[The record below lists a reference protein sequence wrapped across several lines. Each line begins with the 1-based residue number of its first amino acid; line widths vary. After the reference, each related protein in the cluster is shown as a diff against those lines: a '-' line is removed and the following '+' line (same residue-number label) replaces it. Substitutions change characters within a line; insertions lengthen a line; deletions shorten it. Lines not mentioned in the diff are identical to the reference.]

1 MKKSFFHEFTYT
13 WCVRIWFDV
22 LTPKQVMFFKHSVDL
37 LKEKDHELLCTGR
50 NYRECVKLSKL
61 KKLDLKIV
69 GKFGGSSKYD
79 KLRANSSRIFELAK
93 EINDFEPDLCVSFS
107 SPEAARVAFGLGIPH
122 VTFSD
127 SPHAHAVQ
135 RLTIPFV
142 NYLLC
147 PWIIPNSAWKN
158 LGISNNQIIHYHALD
173 PVAWIKNETKMKD
186 QKQLRR
192 KYGISKSNIIVIRPE
207 ESKASYLIDK
217 DNNVDRILRS
227 IVYNFHKT
235 SDILVLGR
243 YEDQIKHL
251 KEKYDDKVK
260 VLENVVDGLELI
272 SLADVFVGGGG
283 TMTAES
289 ALLGKPTISISPI
302 KFYVDDYLVKVG
314 LIRKITNSSHIVELL
329 HDMQSDNKFKT
340 KQKSRAKRILDQME
354 DPADKLMDIVNRF
367 VAL

>member
-1 MKKSFFHEFTYT
+1 MPSYT

-50 NYRECVKLSKL
+50 NYRECVKLSRL
-61 KKLDLKIV
+61 KKLDLRIV

-79 KLRANSSRIFELAK
+79 KLRASSSRVFDLSK
-93 EINDFEPDLCVSFS
+93 EIKEFEPELCVSFS

-147 PWIIPNSAWKN
+147 PWIIPYSAWKN
-158 LGISNNQIIHYHALD
+158 LGISKNQIIRYHALD
-173 PVAWIKNETKMKD
+173 PVAWIRTETMLKNKK
-186 QKQLRR
+186 K
-192 KYGISKSNIIVIRPE
+192 SKSRYGLEKNNTIVVRPE

-217 DNNVDRILRS
+217 RSNGDTIIES
-227 IVYNFHKT
+227 IVENFHDT

-243 YEDQIKHL
+243 YEDQIRRLREKHG
-251 KEKYDDKVK
+251 DRIK
-260 VLENVVDGLELI
+260 VLQSVVDGMELLT
-272 SLADVFVGGGG
+272 LADVFVGGGG

-302 KFYVDDYLVKVG
+302 KFYVDDYLVKMG
-314 LIRKITNSSHIVELL
+314 LIRKISNASHIVGVL
-329 HDMQSDNKFKT
+329 HEMQSNKLRAE
-340 KQKSRAKRILDQME
+340 QENRAKRILDQME
-354 DPADKLMDIVNRF
+354 DPADKLMKIIDAF
-367 VAL
+367 VSL

>member
-1 MKKSFFHEFTYT
+1 
-13 WCVRIWFDV
+13 VN
-22 LTPKQVMFFKHSVDL
+22 L

-79 KLRANSSRIFELAK
+79 KLRASSSRIFDLSR
-93 EINDFEPDLCVSFS
+93 EINDFQPELCISFS

-127 SPHAHAVQ
+127 SPHARAVQ

-147 PWIIPNSAWKN
+147 PWIIPYSAWKN
-158 LGISNNQIIHYHALD
+158 LGISKNQIIRYHALD
-173 PVAWIKNETKMKD
+173 PVAWIRDETKMINEKEL
-186 QKQLRR
+186 KS
-192 KYGISKSNIIVIRPE
+192 KYHLSKNNAIVVRPE

-217 DNNVDRILRS
+217 DSNVDRILGS
-227 IVYNFHKT
+227 IVENFHKT

-243 YEDQIKHL
+243 YEDQIRHL
-251 KEKYDDKVK
+251 KGKYGDRIM

-302 KFYVDDYLVKVG
+302 KFYVDDYLVKMG
-314 LIRKITNSSHIVELL
+314 LIRKIANSSHIVKIL
-329 HDMQSDNKFKT
+329 DQMQSDNKFRKE
-340 KQKSRAKRILDQME
+340 QKIRARLILNQME
-354 DPADKLMDIVNRF
+354 DPADKLMKIIDGF

>member
-1 MKKSFFHEFTYT
+1 
-13 WCVRIWFDV
+13 
-22 LTPKQVMFFKHSVDL
+22 MFFKHSVGL

-50 NYRECVKLSKL
+50 NYRECVKLSKI

-79 KLRANSSRIFELAK
+79 KLRASSSRIFDLAR
-93 EINDFEPDLCVSFS
+93 EINDFQPELCVSFS
-107 SPEAARVAFGLGIPH
+107 SPEAARVAFGLGMPH

-147 PWIIPNSAWKN
+147 PWIIPYSAWKN
-158 LGISNNQIIHYHALD
+158 LGISKNQVIRYHALD
-173 PVAWIKNETKMKD
+173 PVAWIRAETKTMINEK
-186 QKQLRR
+186 KLKS
-192 KYGISKSNIIVIRPE
+192 KYRLSKNNTIVVRPE

-217 DNNVDRILRS
+217 DNNVDRILGS
-227 IVYNFHKT
+227 IVENFHNT
-235 SDILVLGR
+235 SNILVLGR
-243 YEDQIKHL
+243 YEDQIRHL
-251 KEKYDDKVK
+251 REKYDDRIK

-302 KFYVDDYLVKVG
+302 KFYVDDYLVKMG
-314 LIRKITNSSHIVELL
+314 LIRKIVNSSHIVKIIEQ
-329 HDMQSDNKFKT
+329 MQSDNKFRME
-340 KQKSRAKRILDQME
+340 QKIRAKRILNQME
-354 DPADKLMDIVNRF
+354 DPADKLMKIIDRF

>member
-1 MKKSFFHEFTYT
+1 
-13 WCVRIWFDV
+13 VRIWFDV
-22 LTPKQVMFFKHSVDL
+22 LTPKQVMFFKHSVNL

-79 KLRANSSRIFELAK
+79 KLRASSSRIFDLSR
-93 EINDFEPDLCVSFS
+93 EINDFQPELCISFS

-127 SPHAHAVQ
+127 SPHARAVQ

-147 PWIIPNSAWKN
+147 PWIIPYSAWKN
-158 LGISNNQIIHYHALD
+158 LGISKNQIIRYHALD
-173 PVAWIKNETKMKD
+173 PVAWIRDETKMINEKEL
-186 QKQLRR
+186 KS
-192 KYGISKSNIIVIRPE
+192 KYRLSKNNVIVVRPE

-217 DNNVDRILRS
+217 DSNVDRILGS
-227 IVYNFHKT
+227 IVENFHKT

-243 YEDQIKHL
+243 YEDQIRHL
-251 KEKYDDKVK
+251 KGKYGDRIM

-302 KFYVDDYLVKVG
+302 KFYVDDYLVKMG
-314 LIRKITNSSHIVELL
+314 LIRKIANSSHIVKIL
-329 HDMQSDNKFKT
+329 DQMQSDNKFRKE
-340 KQKSRAKRILDQME
+340 QKIRARLILNQME
-354 DPADKLMDIVNRF
+354 DPADKLMKIIDGF

>member
-1 MKKSFFHEFTYT
+1 
-13 WCVRIWFDV
+13 VRIWFDV
-22 LTPKQVMFFKHSVDL
+22 LTPKQVMFFKHSVVL

-61 KKLDLKIV
+61 KKLDLKII

-79 KLRANSSRIFELAK
+79 KLRASSSRIFDLARV
-93 EINDFEPDLCVSFS
+93 INDFQPELCVSFS

-127 SPHAHAVQ
+127 SPHARAVQ

-147 PWIIPNSAWKN
+147 PWIIPYSAWKN
-158 LGISNNQIIHYHALD
+158 LGISKNQIIRYHALD
-173 PVAWIKNETKMKD
+173 PVAWIRDEMRMMINQKELKSKYRLSKNNT
-186 QKQLRR
+186 
-192 KYGISKSNIIVIRPE
+192 IVVRPE

-217 DNNVDRILRS
+217 HNNVNRILGS
-227 IVYNFHKT
+227 IVENFHNT
-235 SDILVLGR
+235 SNILVLGR
-243 YEDQIKHL
+243 YEDQIRHL
-251 KEKYDDKVK
+251 REKYGDRIK

-289 ALLGKPTISISPI
+289 ALSGKPTISISPI
-302 KFYVDDYLVKVG
+302 KFYVDDYLVKMG
-314 LIRKITNSSHIVELL
+314 LIRKIANSSHIVKIL
-329 HDMQSDNKFKT
+329 DKMQSDNKFRLE
-340 KQKSRAKRILDQME
+340 QKIRAKRILNQME
-354 DPADKLMDIVNRF
+354 DPADKLMKIIDRF

>member
-1 MKKSFFHEFTYT
+1 M
-13 WCVRIWFDV
+13 RIWFDV
-22 LTPKQVMFFKHSVDL
+22 LTPKQVMFFKHSIDL

-61 KKLDLKIV
+61 IKLDLKIV

-79 KLRANSSRIFELAK
+79 KLRASSSRIFDLAR
-93 EINDFEPDLCVSFS
+93 EINDFQPELCVSFS

-127 SPHAHAVQ
+127 SPHARAVQ

-147 PWIIPNSAWKN
+147 PWIIPYSAWKN
-158 LGISNNQIIHYHALD
+158 LGISKNQIIRYHALD
-173 PVAWIKNETKMKD
+173 PVAWISDVTKKMINEKGLKSKYRLSKNNT
-186 QKQLRR
+186 
-192 KYGISKSNIIVIRPE
+192 IVVRPE

-217 DNNVDRILRS
+217 ESNVDRILGS
-227 IVYNFHKT
+227 IVENYHKT

-243 YEDQIKHL
+243 YEDQIRHL
-251 KEKYDDKVK
+251 KEKYDDRVK
-260 VLENVVDGLELI
+260 VLENVVEGLELI

-302 KFYVDDYLVKVG
+302 KFYVDDYLVKMG
-314 LIRKITNSSHIVELL
+314 LIRKIANSSHIVKILDQML
-329 HDMQSDNKFKT
+329 SDNKFRIE
-340 KQKSRAKRILDQME
+340 QKNRAKRILDQME
-354 DPADKLMDIVNRF
+354 DPADKLMKIIDRF

>member
-1 MKKSFFHEFTYT
+1 
-13 WCVRIWFDV
+13 VRIWIDV

-50 NYRECVKLSKL
+50 NYRECVKLSRL

-79 KLRANSSRIFELAK
+79 KLRASSSRIFDLTK
-93 EINDFEPDLCVSFS
+93 EINDFEPQLCISFS
-107 SPEAARVAFGLGIPH
+107 SPEAARVAFGLGVPH

-147 PWIIPNSAWKN
+147 PWVIPYSAWKN
-158 LGISNNQIIHYHALD
+158 LGISKNQIIRYHALD
-173 PVAWIKNETKMKD
+173 PVAWIREVAKPKNENKAKS
-186 QKQLRR
+186 R
-192 KYGISKSNIIVIRPE
+192 YGLAKNYTIVIRPE

-217 DNNVDRILRS
+217 QSNVDRTLES
-227 IVYNFHKT
+227 IVDNFHNT

-243 YEDQIKHL
+243 YEDQIRHL
-251 KEKYDDKVK
+251 KEKYDDKIK
-260 VLENVVDGLELI
+260 VLENVVDGMELI
-272 SLADVFVGGGG
+272 TLADVFVGGGG

-302 KFYVDDYLVKVG
+302 KFYVDDYLVKMG
-314 LIRKITNSSHIVELL
+314 LIRKISNSSRIVGTIN
-329 HDMQSDNKFKT
+329 HMKSDNKFRT
-340 KQKSRAKRILDQME
+340 AQKNRAKRILDQME
-354 DPADKLMDIVNRF
+354 DPSDKLMKIIDRF

>member
-1 MKKSFFHEFTYT
+1 M
-13 WCVRIWFDV
+13 RIWFDV

-37 LKEKDHELLCTGR
+37 LKEKDHEILCTGR

-61 KKLDLKIV
+61 KKLDLTIV
-69 GKFGGSSKYD
+69 GKYGGSSKYD
-79 KLRANSSRIFELAK
+79 KLRANSSRIFDLAK
-93 EINDFEPDLCVSFS
+93 EINDFEPGLCVSFS

-173 PVAWIKNETKMKD
+173 PVAWIRNETKIKD
-186 QKQLRR
+186 QIQLRR
-192 KYGISKSNIIVIRPE
+192 KYGISKSNTIVIRPE

-227 IVYNFHKT
+227 IVENFHKT

-243 YEDQIKHL
+243 YEDQIRHL
-251 KEKYDDKVK
+251 KEKYGDKVK

-314 LIRKITNSSHIVELL
+314 LIHKIANSSRIVELL
-329 HDMQSDNKFKT
+329 RDMQSDNKFKT
-340 KQKSRAKRILDQME
+340 KQKSRAKQILDQME
-354 DPADKLMDIVNRF
+354 DPADKLTDIVNRF

>member
-1 MKKSFFHEFTYT
+1 
-13 WCVRIWFDV
+13 
-22 LTPKQVMFFKHSVDL
+22 MFFKHSVDL
-37 LKEKDHELLCTGR
+37 LREKDHDLLCTGR

-69 GKFGGSSKYD
+69 GKYGGSTKYD
-79 KLRANSSRIFELAK
+79 KLRANSSRIFDLAK
-93 EINDFEPDLCVSFS
+93 EINDFEPELCVSFS

-127 SPHAHAVQ
+127 SPHAYAVQ

-158 LGISNNQIIHYHALD
+158 LGISNKQIIHYHALD
-173 PVAWIKNETKMKD
+173 PVAWIRNEAKVINQKKLKQKYNLSKN
-186 QKQLRR
+186 
-192 KYGISKSNIIVIRPE
+192 NAIVIRPE
-207 ESKASYLIDK
+207 ESKASYLIAK
-217 DNNVDRILRS
+217 DSNVDRILGS
-227 IVYNFHKT
+227 IVENFHKT

-243 YEDQIKHL
+243 YEDQIRQI
-251 KEKYDDKVK
+251 KEKYGDKIK

-314 LIRKITNSSHIVELL
+314 LIRKITNSSLIVELL
-329 HDMQSDNKFKT
+329 RDMQSDNKFRT
-340 KQKSRAKRILDQME
+340 IQKNRAKRILDQME

>member
-1 MKKSFFHEFTYT
+1 
-13 WCVRIWFDV
+13 VRIWFDV
-22 LTPKQVMFFKHSVDL
+22 LTPKQVLFFKHSVDL

-50 NYRECVKLSKL
+50 NYRECVRLSKL
-61 KKLDLKIV
+61 KKLDLRIV

-79 KLRANSSRIFELAK
+79 KLRASSSRIFDLSKVIK
-93 EINDFEPDLCVSFS
+93 EFEPELCVSFS

-147 PWIIPNSAWKN
+147 PWIIPYSAWKN
-158 LGISNNQIIHYHALD
+158 LGISRNQIIRYHALD
-173 PVAWIKNETKMKD
+173 PVAWIRTETKLKNEKK
-186 QKQLRR
+186 
-192 KYGISKSNIIVIRPE
+192 SKSRYGLKKNNTIVVRPE

-217 DNNVDRILRS
+217 ESNVDTILES
-227 IVYNFHKT
+227 IVENFHDT

-243 YEDQIKHL
+243 YEDQIRRL
-251 KEKYDDKVK
+251 REKYGDRIK
-260 VLENVVDGLELI
+260 VLQSVVDGMELI
-272 SLADVFVGGGG
+272 TLADVFVGGGG

-302 KFYVDDYLVKVG
+302 KFYVDDYLVRMG
-314 LIRKITNSSHIVELL
+314 LIRKVSNASRIVGIL
-329 HDMQSDNKFKT
+329 HQMQSNKLRT
-340 KQKSRAKRILDQME
+340 EQENRAKQLLDQME
-354 DPADKLMDIVNRF
+354 DPADKLMKIIGRF